1 MEQTYLTAVDI
12 VKVRHLQNIT
22 IPLSSETRK
31 HLILTGKNGSGK
43 TSVMNALV
51 QHFSYLVKESFYSK
65 PEIERWINLYK
76 QQLPKGVSEAEK
88 QKAQQTQNSIAMWEK
103 ELQHWTNGAVTTCTS
118 FATLREKYANG
129 QFILAYYKADR
140 LSKVETSNTIENIPL
155 KDNYALNETPGA
167 QLVKYMVGLKATQAF
182 ALQKKDEKRASEI
195 EDWFSRFE
203 SVLKKI
209 FEDAS
214 LKLEFDIESFKFS
227 ILQDNRE
234 PFDFNTMSSGYSAVF
249 NIINDLTMRMEK
261 RKDNTTEGIVLI
273 DEIETHLH
281 LELQKIILPFLT
293 ELFPNIQF
301 IISTHSPFILSS
313 IDNAVIFDLET
324 KKLVENGL
332 ASFPYDGIVEGYF
345 KADKLSNDFRM
356 KLNRY
361 KELTLKLELEDEDYA
376 EIVELENALDE
387 IPDFLSPDIASEYSR
402 LKLEFSDR
410 K

>member
-65 PEIERWINLYK
+65 PEIERWINLNK

>member
-65 PEIERWINLYK
+65 PEIERLINLNK